1 MSSLERNDLTGLIQA
16 ISSAVASDSLQT
28 PFTQALWD
36 ALAPYLTSVELAAG
50 EVLFPAGTQD
60 RNLFVVES
68 GNLSVHYLD
77 SKEKVHLTIIGP
89 GALLGEGAFF
99 AHRPRRVTV
108 QAASG
113 CRLWCLTSLRFTEL
127 SNRNPAL
134 ALALV
139 MAMGQV
145 LAKRA
150 TDSRKRLAS
159 T

>member
-28 PFTQALWD
+28 PFTQAQWD

-77 SKEKVHLTIIGP
+77 
-89 GALLGEGAFF
+89 
-99 AHRPRRVTV
+99 
-108 QAASG
+108 
-113 CRLWCLTSLRFTEL
+113 
-127 SNRNPAL
+127 
-134 ALALV
+134 
-139 MAMGQV
+139 
-145 LAKRA
+145 
-150 TDSRKRLAS
+150 
-159 T
+159 

>member
-28 PFTQALWD
+28 PFTQAQWD

-89 GALLGEGAFF
+89 GALLGEGAFC